1 MTVTVAWQALQ
12 PIDFDY
18 NLFVHAVDEA
28 GNKLA
33 QWDGQPQR
41 GQDPYPMTQW
51 LVGEI
56 VPGTI
61 RLELTPE
68 QAAAVRQVV
77 IGLYN
82 WQDGSRLSV
91 GKDDKVVIPV
101 HSALLQD
108 FAPPASG
115 NEVAP

>member
-1 MTVTVAWQALQ
+1 
-12 PIDFDY
+12 
-18 NLFVHAVDEA
+18 
-28 GNKLA
+28 
-33 QWDGQPQR
+33 
-41 GQDPYPMTQW
+41 MTQW
-51 LVGEI
+51 PVGEI

-82 WQDGSRLSV
+82 WQDGNRLSV
-91 GKDDKVVIPV
+91 GKDDKVIIPV
-101 HSALLQD
+101 PSTPLQD
-108 FAPPASG
+108 FVPPASS